1 MQRISTEQLSA
12 AERSYFAV
20 NYETSY
26 FHSLMIEML
35 AEVSVFAAIQ
45 RDFSDSKRVVS
56 GVIHLTL
63 RRLMSYIYGAPILDV
78 SRSHTTTQHSR

>member
-26 FHSLMIEML
+26 LHSLVIEML
-35 AEVSVFAAIQ
+35 AEVSVFTAIQ
-45 RDFSDSKRVVS
+45 CDLVTRNVLRVA
-56 GVIHLTL
+56 LFT
-63 RRLMSYIYGAPILDV
+63 
-78 SRSHTTTQHSR
+78 